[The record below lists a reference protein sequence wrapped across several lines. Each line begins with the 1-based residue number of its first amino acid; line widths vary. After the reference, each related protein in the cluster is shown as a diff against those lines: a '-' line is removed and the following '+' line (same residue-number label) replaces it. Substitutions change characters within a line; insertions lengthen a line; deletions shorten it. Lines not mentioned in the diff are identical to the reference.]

1 MNPGGITLRGIFNLF
16 WLGPNGSRLF
26 LYKPND
32 FQGGDSNDLYN
43 D

>member
-1 MNPGGITLRGIFNLF
+1 MTCGSIVNKIFNLF
-16 WLGPNGSRLF
+16 WLGPNGARLF
-26 LYKPND
+26 LYNQNN